1 MKEIRAF
8 IRQHRIADVLQAL
21 RESGLCDLGTA
32 GAGCHNITV
41 SQVQRP
47 LASGDP
53 TQQHYSMELAE
64 AVVAEYRLELVCADD
79 QADALVSLIAKAAH
93 TGQPEAG
100 WIFVSDI
107 GRAVE
112 IR

>member
-1 MKEIRAF
+1 MKEIKAF
-8 IRQHRIADVLQAL
+8 IRQHRIADVLAAL
-21 RESGLCDLGTA
+21 RDAGLCDPNA

-47 LASGDP
+47 LASADP
-53 TQQHYSMELAE
+53 TQQHFSMDLAE
-64 AVVAEYRLELVCADD
+64 AVVQEYKLELLCADD
-79 QADALVSLIAKAAH
+79 LVDTLMDLISQSAH

-100 WIFVSDI
+100 WVYVSEI
-107 GRAVE
+107 ERAVE

>member
-21 RESGLCDLGTA
+21 RESGQCDLGAA
-32 GAGCHNITV
+32 GTGCHNITV

-64 AVVAEYRLELVCADD
+64 AVVAEYRLELACPDEA
-79 QADALVSLIAKAAH
+79 ADALVDVIARAAH

-107 GRAVE
+107 RRAIE

>member
-21 RESGLCDLGTA
+21 RESGLCDLGAA

-64 AVVAEYRLELVCADD
+64 AVVAEYRLELVCPDEVADT
-79 QADALVSLIAKAAH
+79 LVDVIARAAH
-93 TGQPEAG
+93 TGQPDAG

-107 GRAVE
+107 QQAIE
-112 IR
+112 IH